1 MAKSCLTYLL
11 DKLSKCEDFTI
22 MYNGDHC
29 IGVSEFSLIERESN
43 AFKKELLSGELQVS
57 PLKYLKLHEH
67 YSFEQ
72 ICSTFNLDEYYSE
85 LLRQYYGK
93 NAIG

>member
-1 MAKSCLTYLL
+1 MSCLEYVL
-11 DKLSKCEDFTI
+11 DIFSVTNNVTI
-22 MYNGDHC
+22 LYNSNHC
-29 IGVSEFSLIERESN
+29 IAVDEYGIYERESN
-43 AFKKELLSGELQVS
+43 AFKTELLSGELQVS

-72 ICSTFNLDEYYSE
+72 ICSTFNLNTHYSE

-93 NAIG
+93 NTNG

>member
-43 AFKKELLSGELQVS
+43 AFKKSLLSGELFEVKS
-57 PLKYLKLHEH
+57 KYLILEQH
-67 YSFEQ
+67 YSFQQ
-72 ICSTFNLDEYYSE
+72 ICDTFNLDNHYSTI
-85 LLRQYYGK
+85 LKQYYGK
-93 NAIG
+93 RSNS

>member
-1 MAKSCLTYLL
+1 MSCLEYVL
-11 DKLSKCEDFTI
+11 DIFSVANNVTI
-22 MYNGDHC
+22 LYNSNHC
-29 IGVSEFSLIERESN
+29 IAVDEYGIYERESN
-43 AFKKELLSGELQVS
+43 AFKMELLSGELQVS
-57 PLKYLKLHEH
+57 PLKYLKLHEY